1 MADRK
6 WHWRIGVEEMMTTGA
21 ARVVLAPCQG
31 VPGTQRGSVM
41 ADGRERDDPSED
53 GGWPR
58 CETVFW

>member
-1 MADRK
+1 
-6 WHWRIGVEEMMTTGA
+6 MTTGA